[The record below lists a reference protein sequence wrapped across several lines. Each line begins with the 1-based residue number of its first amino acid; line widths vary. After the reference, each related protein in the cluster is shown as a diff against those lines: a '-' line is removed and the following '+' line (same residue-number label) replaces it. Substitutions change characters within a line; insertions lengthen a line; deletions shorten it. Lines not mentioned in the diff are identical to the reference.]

1 MIKALFV
8 AILSLP
14 LYAVE
19 SRYTYLDCGQS
30 TQARMDIERQHLLLR
45 VIPEVGVETLDD
57 NLKWEKDDIQVI
69 NLDEYFFEGKK
80 GYYRLERDTL
90 NLRISSI
97 YGVSGSYETKCF
109 ITTEI
114 RIAAEINSIV
124 NEKKAKQRI

>member
-19 SRYTYLDCGQS
+19 SRYTYLDCGQV
-30 TQARMDIERQHLLLR
+30 TQGRMDIERQHLLLR
-45 VIPEVGVETLDD
+45 VTPEVGVETLDD
-57 NLKWEKDDIQVI
+57 NLKWEKDVIQVI
-69 NLDEYFFEGKK
+69 DLEEYFFEGKK

-90 NLRISSI
+90 NLRITNTNSFD
-97 YGVSGSYETKCF
+97 SYETECF

-114 RIAAEINSIV
+114 RVAEEINSIV
-124 NEKKAKQRI
+124 SEKKAKQKI

>member
-45 VIPEVGVETLDD
+45 VTPEVGVETLDD

-69 NLDEYFFEGKK
+69 DLEEYFFEGKK

-90 NLRISSI
+90 NLRISSK
-97 YGVSGSYETKCF
+97 YGYDSYETKCF

-124 NEKKAKQRI
+124 SGKKAKQKI